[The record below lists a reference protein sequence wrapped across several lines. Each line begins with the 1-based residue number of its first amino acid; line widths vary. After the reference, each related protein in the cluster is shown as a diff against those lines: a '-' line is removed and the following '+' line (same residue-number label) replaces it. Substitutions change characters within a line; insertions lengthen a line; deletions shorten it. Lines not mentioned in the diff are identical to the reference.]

1 MKVKEYDFSNA
12 KRGAV
17 VNPPLGTTLINFR
30 IDDEI
35 LDWFQAQVNQ
45 AGGGNYQTL
54 MNNALREYIEPRENA
69 LEGTLRRVIREEL
82 QTVTR

>member
-30 IDDEI
+30 IEDEI
-35 LDWFQAQVNQ
+35 LDWFQEQVNQ
-45 AGGGNYQTL
+45 AGGGNYQRL
-54 MNNALREYIEPRENA
+54 MNEALREYIEHRARKDPYGMTA
-69 LEGTLRRVIREEL
+69 REEL
-82 QTVTR
+82 